1 MRHVAAVA
9 VAALVLLVGTPR
21 AAAADPSPVTYR
33 PPVDGPVV
41 DRFRPSASGF
51 GPGNLGLEY
60 ATAPGTTVGAAAP
73 GQVVFAGQVGG
84 SLHVVVL
91 HADGIRTSYSF
102 LESVTVARGQQVG
115 AGERVGVA
123 GPSVHFGARA
133 GDAYV
138 DPEVL
143 LGAGRVHVR
152 LVPDAERRAGSETE
166 ERSQLAGFV
175 RWLGRTGRG
184 AAGAAADGVTATAD
198 VGAAAM
204 AWARDGAQRAGRMA
218 VDRAVGEI
226 TDRLE
231 ELRLLAHYARS
242 LLMPQE
248 LAQALVTLR
257 ATAAWVRSRE
267 RCTAPAAPTPQLA
280 ERHLV
285 VEVAGLGSHQAKTET
300 DRTQGGAVFEVDTR
314 AIGWADADV
323 RRFSYRGGTTS
334 ERGYAAADTQGD
346 IREAGRRLR
355 DLLERLQYEQP
366 GVPIDIVAHSQGG
379 LVVRSALGDEL
390 DRLDPRTPH
399 IASVVTLGT
408 PHHGAN
414 SATMGALLDHT
425 RGGHTAL
432 DIAGA
437 VKPAGIDPTS
447 TSVRQLAE
455 TSEFIRDLNDR
466 PLPEGVRFTSIAASG
481 DAIVPSPRAH
491 LDGATNV
498 IVGVPGLATDH
509 DHLPGSAAA
518 TREIA
523 LAVNGRGPTCESLT
537 EAVAEARVGH
547 AISQAE
553 DATAVGA
560 WLLAS
565 RADS

>member
-1 MRHVAAVA
+1 MRHVAAVV
-9 VAALVLLVGTPR
+9 VAAVVLLAGTPR
-21 AAAADPSPVTYR
+21 AAADPSPVTYR

-41 DRFRPSASGF
+41 DRFRPSASGY
-51 GPGNLGLEY
+51 GPGNLGIEY
-60 ATAPGTTVGAAAP
+60 ASTPGTAVRAAAP
-73 GQVVFAGQVGG
+73 GEVVFAGQVGG

-91 HADGIRTSYSF
+91 HADGIRTSLSF
-102 LESVTVARGQQVG
+102 LDAITVVRGQRVR
-115 AGERVGVA
+115 AGEQVGVA
-123 GPSVHFGARA
+123 GPSVHLGARA
-133 GDAYV
+133 GDAYL
-138 DPEVL
+138 DPAVL

-152 LVPDAERRAGSETE
+152 LVPDGVPAGSEAE
-166 ERSQLAGFV
+166 ERSRLSAFV
-175 RWLGRTGRG
+175 GLLGRAGRS
-184 AAGAAADGVTATAD
+184 AAGLAADGARATAE
-198 VGAAAM
+198 VGATAL
-204 AWARDGAQRAGRMA
+204 AWVRNGVELAGRMA
-218 VDRAVGEI
+218 VAEI
-226 TDRLE
+226 REKLE
-231 ELRLLAHYARS
+231 ALRLLAHYARS
-242 LLMPQE
+242 LLVPE
-248 LAQALVTLR
+248 YVERTLVALR
-257 ATAAWVRSRE
+257 ATADWMRARAT
-267 RCTAPAAPTPQLA
+267 CTSPDTPPPRLT

-285 VEVAGLGSHQAKTET
+285 VEVAGLGSHQARTEA

-334 ERGYAAADTQGD
+334 ERGYTAADTQGD

-390 DRLDPRTPH
+390 ERLDPRTPH

-414 SATMGALLDHT
+414 AATMGVLLDTT
-425 RGGHTAL
+425 RGGHTVLGA
-432 DIAGA
+432 AGA

-455 TSEFIRDLNDR
+455 TSAFIRDLNDR
-466 PLPEGVRFTSIAASG
+466 PLPDGVRFTSIAARG

-498 IVGVPGLATDH
+498 IVDVAGVATDH

-537 EAVAEARVGH
+537 DAVVDATVGH
-547 AISQAE
+547 ALSRGV
-553 DATAVGA
+553 DAAAVGA
-560 WLLAS
+560 WILAA
-565 RADS
+565 RADG

>member
-9 VAALVLLVGTPR
+9 VAAVVLLAGTPR
-21 AAAADPSPVTYR
+21 AAADPSPVTYR

-41 DRFRPSASGF
+41 DRFRPSASGY
-51 GPGNLGLEY
+51 GAGNLGIEY
-60 ATAPGTTVGAAAP
+60 ATSPGAPVRAAAP
-73 GQVVFAGQVGG
+73 GEVVYAGQVGG

-102 LESVTVARGQQVG
+102 LDAVTVVRGQQVR

-123 GPSVHFGARA
+123 GSSVHFGARA
-133 GDAYV
+133 GEAYV
-138 DPEVL
+138 DPAVL

-152 LVPDAERRAGSETE
+152 LVPDGGPAASEAD
-166 ERSQLAGFV
+166 ERSRLSAFV
-175 RWLGRTGRG
+175 GLLGRAGRG
-184 AAGAAADGVTATAD
+184 AAGLPADGARATAE
-198 VGAAAM
+198 VGATAM
-204 AWARDGAQRAGRMA
+204 AWARDGAALAGRT
-218 VDRAVGEI
+218 AVGAVR
-226 TDRLE
+226 DKLE
-231 ELRLLAHYARS
+231 ELRLLAHYARG
-242 LLMPQE
+242 LIVPE
-248 LAQALVTLR
+248 YAQRTLVTLR
-257 ATAAWVRSRE
+257 ATADWLQARAT
-267 RCTAPAAPTPQLA
+267 CTPPEAAPPRLT
-280 ERHLV
+280 ERRLV
-285 VEVAGLGSHQAKTET
+285 VEVAGLGSHQSKTET

-323 RRFSYRGGTTS
+323 YRFSYRGGTTS
-334 ERGYAAADTQGD
+334 ERGYTAADTQGD

-390 DRLDPRTPH
+390 ERFDPRTPR

-408 PHHGAN
+408 PHQGAN
-414 SATMGALLDHT
+414 AATMGVLLDTT

-432 DIAGA
+432 SIAGK

-455 TSEFIRDLNDR
+455 TSAFIRDLNDR
-466 PLPEGVRFTSIAASG
+466 PLPEGVRFTSIAARG
-481 DAIVPSPRAH
+481 DVIVPSPRAR

-498 IVGVPGLATDH
+498 IVDVPGAVTDH
-509 DHLPGSAAA
+509 DQLPGSAAA
-518 TREIA
+518 TRELA

-537 EAVAEARVGH
+537 DAIVDADVGH
-547 AISQAE
+547 ALSRGV
-553 DATAVGA
+553 DAAAVGA
-560 WLLAS
+560 WILAA
-565 RADS
+565 RADA

>member
-9 VAALVLLVGTPR
+9 VAALVLLAGTPR
-21 AAAADPSPVTYR
+21 AAADPSPVTYR

-41 DRFRPSASGF
+41 DAFRPPATAF
-51 GPGNLGLEY
+51 GAGNLGLEY
-60 ATAPGTTVGAAAP
+60 ATRPGAAVRAAAA
-73 GQVVFAGQVGG
+73 GEVVFAGQVGG

-102 LESVTVARGQQVG
+102 LDAVTVARGQRVG
-115 AGERVGVA
+115 AGEQVGMA
-123 GPSVHFGARA
+123 GRSVHFGARA

-138 DPEVL
+138 DPAVL

-152 LVPDAERRAGSETE
+152 LVPDTLRRAGSEAD
-166 ERSQLAGFV
+166 ERSRLSAFV
-175 RWLGRTGRG
+175 RLLGRAGRG
-184 AAGAAADGVTATAD
+184 AVGLAAGGAKATAE
-198 VGAAAM
+198 VGATAVG
-204 AWARDGAQRAGRMA
+204 WARDGAALAGRMA
-218 VDRAVGEI
+218 IDEVRE
-226 TDRLE
+226 RLE
-231 ELRLLAHYARS
+231 ELRLLAHYARALIVPDS
-242 LLMPQE
+242 LE
-248 LAQALVTLR
+248 RTLVALR
-257 ATAAWVRSRE
+257 ATAEWLRDRAT
-267 RCTAPAAPTPQLA
+267 CTRADAPAPRLT

-285 VEVAGLGSHQAKTET
+285 VEVAGLGSHQAKTEA
-300 DRTQGGAVFEVDTR
+300 DRSQGGAVFEVDTR
-314 AIGWADADV
+314 AVGWADADV

-334 ERGYAAADTQGD
+334 ERGYTAADTQGD
-346 IREAGRRLR
+346 IREAGRLLR

-366 GVPIDIVAHSQGG
+366 GMPIDIVAHSQGG

-390 DRLDPRTPH
+390 DTLDPRTPH

-414 SATMGALLDHT
+414 AATMGVLLDHT

-432 DIAGA
+432 RAAGA

-455 TSEFIRDLNDR
+455 TSKFIRDLNDR
-466 PLPEGVRFTSIAASG
+466 PLPDGVRFTSIAARG
-481 DAIVPSPRAH
+481 DVIVPSPRAH

-498 IVGVPGLATDH
+498 IVDVAGVATDH

-537 EAVAEARVGH
+537 DAIVDADVGH
-547 AISQAE
+547 ALGQGV
-553 DATAVGA
+553 DAVAVGA
-560 WLLAS
+560 WILAA
-565 RADS
+565 RADA